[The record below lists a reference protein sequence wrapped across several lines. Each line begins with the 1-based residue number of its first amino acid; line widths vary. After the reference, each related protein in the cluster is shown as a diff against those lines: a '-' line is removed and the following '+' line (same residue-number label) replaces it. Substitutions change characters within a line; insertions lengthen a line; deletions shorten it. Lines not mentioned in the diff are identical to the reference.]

1 MMPVTHKILQ
11 KGAPELSAVA
21 HEVPF
26 GDDVSGLIAG
36 MWQAVRDS
44 KIEAAGLAANQIGI
58 LRRVIVINA
67 AGLVIE
73 IINPEIVKRSLGKV
87 KSTEGCLSFPG
98 KKVIMTRDKLITVT
112 GFDANWNPILLKLR
126 GLAGMC
132 VQHEVDHLNGVTI
145 A

>member
-1 MMPVTHKILQ
+1 MTVTHKIVQ
-11 KGAPELSAVA
+11 KGDPALSAIS

-36 MWQAVRDS
+36 MWQAMRDS

-73 IINPEIVKRSLGKV
+73 IINPEIIKRSLGKV
-87 KSTEGCLSFPG
+87 KSTERCLSFPG
-98 KKVIMTRDKLITVT
+98 KKVVMVRSKQITVT
-112 GFDANWNPILLKLR
+112 GFDCNWNPIKLKLR